1 MFASHSSAHTTI
13 EPGLAYPADAAVL
26 TEETL
31 LAMPDEAYMNGEQR
45 AFFRALLSSMLNELA
60 GQLTHTNELL
70 KEKEEFA
77 DPADRATYEEVR
89 TLELRTRD
97 RERKLA
103 NKIAATIARIDAQE
117 YGYCEET
124 GERIGL
130 QRLLA
135 RPTATLTVEAQ
146 ERHERRERQYRD

>member
-1 MFASHSSAHTTI
+1 
-13 EPGLAYPADAAVL
+13 
-26 TEETL
+26 
-31 LAMPDEAYMNGEQR
+31 
-45 AFFRALLSSMLNELA
+45 MLQELA
-60 GQLTHTNELL
+60 GPLTQTNELL

-103 NKIAATIARIDAQE
+103 NKIAAAIARVDAQE